1 MKGPNFLAQS
11 KMFLKK
17 NVSTILTCIGA
28 AGVITTAV
36 LAVKETPKAMQI
48 IKDLE
53 SYDPE
58 TFEKVKPSKIECV
71 KATWPCYIPAI
82 MSGVATIAC
91 IFGANVLNHR
101 QQAALT
107 SAYIFLENSYKEY
120 QNKVKELFGEDADR
134 QIHSA
139 IVHDKYLETDITP
152 SGENVLFY
160 EDHYGDFFECSMM
173 EVKDAEY
180 RLNRKF
186 AITGE
191 ATMNDF
197 FDFLGIPENEVGDS
211 FGWSVEY
218 MMDFY
223 GSCWIDFEHELV
235 KMDDGLECYIIN
247 VSAGPIGD
255 YLPL

>member
-1 MKGPNFLAQS
+1 MKKDLLMQS
-11 KMFLKK
+11 KSLLRK
-17 NVSTILTCIGA
+17 NASTILTIIGA
-28 AGVITTAV
+28 SGVIITAI
-36 LAVKETPKAMQI
+36 LAVKETPKAMRI

-53 SYDPE
+53 KYDSE
-58 TFEKVKPSKIECV
+58 TSELSVPSKLECV
-71 KATWPCYIPAI
+71 KAAWPCYIPAVT
-82 MSGVATIAC
+82 SGVATIAC
-91 IFGANVLNHR
+91 IFGANILNHR

-139 IVHDKYLETDITP
+139 IVHDKYLKTDITP

-160 EDHYGDFFECSMM
+160 EEHYGDFFECSML

-186 AITGE
+186 ATTGE
-191 ATMNDF
+191 VTMNDF
-197 FDFLGIPENEVGDS
+197 FDFLGLPENDVGDS
-211 FGWSVEY
+211 FGWSIEY

-223 GSCWIDFEHELV
+223 GTCWIDFEHELV
-235 KMDDGLECYIIN
+235 QMDDGLECYIIN